1 MSRIA
6 ITFDDKELQKRLEG
20 LVKKFNKK
28 TKKAILRKG
37 AVIVARTLKAQT
49 PKDTGSLTKTVTPMT
64 WSRSEDYFASFNKKK
79 RVYNP
84 DKKKAV
90 DPFFA
95 AFLNEGWTHTWKPI
109 PHGAQKKGT
118 DGAMV
123 QNITKH
129 KGFINQATRSA
140 SPAVVAKI
148 EKEVIREITKTSP

>member
-20 LVKKFNKK
+20 LVKRFDKK

-37 AVIVARTLKAQT
+37 AVIVAKTLKAQT
-49 PKDTGSLTKTVTPMT
+49 PKDTGSLTKMVTPMT

-79 RVYNP
+79 LVYNRR
-84 DKKKAV
+84 KKKAV

-129 KGFINQATRSA
+129 KGFIEQATRSA
-140 SPAVVAKI
+140 SPAVVTKI
-148 EKEVIREITKTSP
+148 EKEVIREIAKTSP